1 MARIFA
7 LTNEPAG
14 KNPSKYYGRT
24 WHPSCFQKSESKK
37 EVSMKNFGLV
47 ILVLSAI
54 AGTTFAFAAGGQS
67 EAPSKPLTR
76 PEVLQR
82 FGFVDE
88 DGDGINDLARDSDND
103 GIPNCLD
110 SDWVR
115 PRDGKGFQSRYG
127 YNHQNVNKQG
137 GGPFNYNYNYTWSNN
152 WGDSS
157 NPNFCNQTDP
167 NVSTNRN
174 RRSNRKH

>member
-1 MARIFA
+1 
-7 LTNEPAG
+7 
-14 KNPSKYYGRT
+14 
-24 WHPSCFQKSESKK
+24 
-37 EVSMKNFGLV
+37 MKNV
-47 ILVLSAI
+47 HVMIPILLAI
-54 AGTTFAFAAGGQS
+54 AGTTFILAAGEGNKSPLQ
-67 EAPSKPLTR
+67 PLTR

-110 SDWVR
+110 SDWIR
-115 PRDGKGFQSRYG
+115 PRDGKGFQSKYG

-137 GGPFNYNYNYTWSNN
+137 GGPFNYNYNHSWNNN
-152 WGDSS
+152 WANNS